1 MTTSKDGESAEQ
13 EHEVAAYTFGL
24 PRQLKPGSQ
33 VEPVRSAIPPR
44 HRSRH
49 GNLPRALAALV
60 RIETVQIVVKFGQC
74 TVNPQFEAN
83 SCFSEL
89 SFNINNYSCT
99 NLASLLQLL
108 PRRYTM
114 CSSLSF
120 QRCLI
125 TRGVTEIA
133 LAQTFTNEGGIE
145 DHAFNLESKIG
156 SSQNHRNITVTV
168 IYRHDDVT

>member
-1 MTTSKDGESAEQ
+1 MSILFQTPMGGEGGNRA
-13 EHEVAAYTFGL
+13 
-24 PRQLKPGSQ
+24 
-33 VEPVRSAIPPR
+33 R

-60 RIETVQIVVKFGQC
+60 RIETVQIEGEIWSIP
-74 TVNPQFEAN
+74 VNPQFEAN
-83 SCFSEL
+83 SCPSEL
-89 SFNINNYSCT
+89 PFNINNYSCT

-125 TRGVTEIA
+125 TRGVTVIA
-133 LAQTFTNEGGIE
+133 LAQMFTNVDDID
-145 DHAFNLESKIG
+145 DHAFNGI
-156 SSQNHRNITVTV
+156 
-168 IYRHDDVT
+168 